1 SGSLE
6 ISWKIKDDMLTL
18 TWREY
23 VVKGRRRNVRR
34 RGFGTE
40 IIERM
45 VGGTLDAEISRVFH
59 RDGLECVFRIPVD
72 RLVPDSLKNPSPT
85 GEDD

>member
-1 SGSLE
+1 
-6 ISWKIKDDMLTL
+6 
-18 TWREY
+18 
-23 VVKGRRRNVRR
+23 
-34 RGFGTE
+34 
-40 IIERM
+40 M